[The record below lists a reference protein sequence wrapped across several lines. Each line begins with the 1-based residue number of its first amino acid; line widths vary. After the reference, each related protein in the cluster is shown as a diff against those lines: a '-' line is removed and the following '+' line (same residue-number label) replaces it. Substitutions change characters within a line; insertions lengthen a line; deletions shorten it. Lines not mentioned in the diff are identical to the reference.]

1 MEMSQSLKIR
11 MPKSIKFIVGNEAAE
26 RFSFYGMRGILV
38 IFMTKYMMQSD
49 GVTPDLMTGPE
60 ANVWFHWFAS
70 AVYFFPILGAI
81 IADAFWGK
89 YKTIINLS
97 IVYCMGHFTLALFE
111 TRMGLAVGLTLI
123 AIGSGGIK
131 PCVSAFVGD
140 QFTRENSSLLSEV
153 YSWFYFSIN
162 FGSTFATLLIPWTL
176 NAYGPSVAFG
186 IPGLLMLLATIIIW
200 MGKKQYTHVKPKG
213 WEVLSKE
220 VFSSQRIKTIFN
232 LCTLYVFIAFFW
244 SLFDQTASS
253 WVQQAE
259 NMDKWIDLRWG
270 PLQMDWLNFELFP
283 SQIQTLN
290 PILVMI
296 FIPLFNIFFYPMAGK
311 LVQVTPLRKIGF
323 GFFVAGASFIAPA
336 YVEHLIELGQT
347 PSIIWHFWAYVIITA
362 AEILI
367 SITALEFSYTQA
379 PNSMKSII
387 MGFFLLSV
395 TLGNSFTAIVNW
407 FIQDES
413 GQSTISGV
421 DYYMFFVWL
430 ILGAGVVYI
439 FVANRY
445 KEKTYLQG

>member
-1 MEMSQSLKIR
+1 M
-11 MPKSIKFIVGNEAAE
+11 
-26 RFSFYGMRGILV
+26 
-38 IFMTKYMMQSD
+38 
-49 GVTPDLMTGPE
+49 
-60 ANVWFHWFAS
+60 
-70 AVYFFPILGAI
+70 GAI

-97 IVYCMGHFTLALFE
+97 IVYCLGHFTLALFE
-111 TRMGLAVGLTLI
+111 TRTGLAIGLTLI

-140 QFTRENSSLLSEV
+140 QFTRENSSLISKV

-162 FGSTFATLLIPWTL
+162 FGSTFATLIIPWTL
-176 NAYGPSVAFG
+176 KAYGPSVAFG
-186 IPGLLMLLATIIIW
+186 IPGLLMLLATIVIW
-200 MGKKQYTHVKPKG
+200 MGRKQYRNVAPRG
-213 WEVLSKE
+213 WDVLARDA
-220 VFSSQRIKTIFN
+220 FSGRGLKTILS
-232 LCTLYVFIAFFW
+232 LCTLYVFIALFW
-244 SLFDQTASS
+244 SLFDQTASA
-253 WVQQAE
+253 WVQQAG
-259 NMDKWIDLRWG
+259 NMDKWVDLRFG
-270 PLQMDWLNFELFP
+270 FIPIDWFKFQLLP

-296 FIPLFNIFFYPMAGK
+296 FIPLFNVVFYPLAGK
-311 LVQVTPLRKIGF
+311 LTKVTPLRKIGF
-323 GFFVAGASFIAPA
+323 GFFVAGASFAIPA
-336 YVEHLIELGQT
+336 YVEHLIDLGQT
-347 PSIIWHFWAYVIITA
+347 PSIIWHFWAYVLITA

-395 TLGNSFTAIVNW
+395 TLGNILTALVNW

-430 ILGAGVVYI
+430 IVGAGVVYA
-439 FVANRY
+439 FVATQY
-445 KEKTYLQG
+445 KEETHLQR